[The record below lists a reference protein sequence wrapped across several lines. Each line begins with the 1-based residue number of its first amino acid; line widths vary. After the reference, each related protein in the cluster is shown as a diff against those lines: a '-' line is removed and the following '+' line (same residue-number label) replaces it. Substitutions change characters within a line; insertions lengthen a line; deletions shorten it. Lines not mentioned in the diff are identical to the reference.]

1 MNKFFYFILA
11 LMLLAGCTNKSLYKF
26 GQGYQK
32 GECMKE
38 AQTAD
43 EHNKCTN
50 PERKSYEEYEKE
62 RKAVINN

>member
-1 MNKFFYFILA
+1 MNKYFYFILA
-11 LMLLAGCTNKSLYKF
+11 LTFLVGCTNKNLYEY

-32 GECMKE
+32 GECKRE

-43 EHNKCTN
+43 EYNKCSNT
-50 PERKSYEEYEKE
+50 ERKSYEEYEKE